1 MARPIYEEEL
11 DGLLLMEYEEFEL
24 KKPSFMVLGLPDTG
38 LVGVISSSHLVENLG
53 MKEVA
58 GIDILSMMPPVAVIS
73 KGVVRPPIRIYLSD
87 NVMAV
92 SAETPVPPQAVYP
105 LAKMLVDYAMKRGID
120 YIVSIVGIASPNRIN
135 LEKPGIYWVASDEKA
150 RKLVEGL
157 GIESFT
163 NGYLVGPYALI
174 LKQAIRSRVSN
185 LVLLADAYIEFPDPE
200 AAAEVLSVV
209 SKLVGV
215 EVDVKKLL
223 EQAEMIRI
231 KLRGL
236 MKQTRQAMA
245 EMRTPSSLMYA

>member
-11 DGLLLMEYEEFEL
+11 DGLLLMEYEEFEP